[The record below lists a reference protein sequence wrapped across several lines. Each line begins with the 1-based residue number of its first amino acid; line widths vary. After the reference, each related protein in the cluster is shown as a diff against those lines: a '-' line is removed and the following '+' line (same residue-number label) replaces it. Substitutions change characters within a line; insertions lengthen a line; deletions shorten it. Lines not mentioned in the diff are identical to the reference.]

1 MAATRSGSSSG
12 DDGLMRVWNVVPA
25 VAVSLG
31 RFLASGR
38 KNNSVVEGLEMT
50 PNKPL
55 TKVQAL

>member
-1 MAATRSGSSSG
+1 MAATRSDSSG

-38 KNNSVVEGLEMT
+38 ENN
-50 PNKPL
+50 
-55 TKVQAL
+55 